1 MVTLSPDNDIIIR
14 PYDLPDFASLCQLV
28 AEFFSFHRNLA
39 GRGPMPP
46 EEAAT
51 IIPTDMLRPECT
63 ILIAEQKANGGVV
76 GFCRI
81 ENHEGAY
88 FLRELMVTEKY
99 RLRGIGSS
107 LLNAA
112 EKFIYDAGESN
123 LYLSLLPRNTV
134 ALRFFV
140 RNGYNTINTIELR
153 KPLSD
158 ERVQRTPLLLL
169 GLKFQY

>member
-1 MVTLSPDNDIIIR
+1 MPPENAIVIR
-14 PYDLPDFASLCQLV
+14 TYDLPDFASLCQLV
-28 AEFFSFHRNLA
+28 AEFFSFHRSLA

-51 IIPTDMLRPECT
+51 LIPTDMLRPECT
-63 ILIAEQKANGGVV
+63 ILVAEMKTEGTIV

-81 ENHEGAY
+81 ELHEGAY
-88 FLRELMVTEKY
+88 FLRELIVTEKY
-99 RLRGIGSS
+99 RLQGIGS
-107 LLNAA
+107 LLLRAA
-112 EKFIYDAGESN
+112 EKTIQDAGESN

-153 KPLSD
+153 KPLAE
-158 ERVQRTPLLLL
+158 ERVQRTSILLL